1 MLSRFQYGK
10 VLLWKSCCPFD
21 LAFSVI
27 ILRCRNTIFLTTL
40 LEIHFPRIHLPISTY
55 WYTPKQILLPLFG
68 GNCSWKGQHTHEI
81 LAVQQCL
88 DLDSFPPNST
98 LCFCTLS
105 FHKTFHS
112 SPFHPDVGQPLFVA
126 RLYPSSALHGV
137 AIKFLNHGQLN
148 VRIFR
153 RSWQR

>member
-1 MLSRFQYGK
+1 MLSRLKYGK
-10 VLLWKSCCPFD
+10 VLLWKAVVHSILPFQWSFC
-21 LAFSVI
+21 A
-27 ILRCRNTIFLTTL
+27 CRNIIFLTTL

-68 GNCSWKGQHTHEI
+68 GNCSWKGQHTHKI

-112 SPFHPDVGQPLFVA
+112 SPFHPDVVQPLFVA
-126 RLYPSSALHGV
+126 QLYPYSPIDGV
-137 AIKFLNHGQLN
+137 AIQFLNHGQFN
-148 VRIFR
+148 VWIFR
-153 RSWQR
+153 RSRQR